1 LCLYLRWRAVHEAD
15 PVSNLKLRDFM
26 RQQMAAAAA
35 AHGDGFDAALR
46 RLDRAVAAQLRQAL
60 AA

>member
-1 LCLYLRWRAVHEAD
+1 M
-15 PVSNLKLRDFM
+15 SNFKLRDFM

-35 AHGDGFDAALR
+35 AHGDSFDAALR
-46 RLDRAVAAQLRQAL
+46 RLDPAVAAQLRQAL

>member
-1 LCLYLRWRAVHEAD
+1 MHEAD

-26 RQQMAAAAA
+26 RQQMATAAA
-35 AHGDGFDAALR
+35 AHGAGFDAALR
-46 RLDRAVAAQLRQAL
+46 RLDPAVAAQLRQAL

>member
-1 LCLYLRWRAVHEAD
+1 VHEAD